1 MHPSVDCLLWYSSRD
16 VLHELPLHALRLT
29 PSGVRVAVKRK
40 ETPEQAAQRALRE
53 ERHRLREATFFAML
67 GVADL
72 PVPETEYRFWP
83 ERKFRFDYAWPEK
96 HLALEVE
103 GGIFMAGGGRHNRGA
118 GYTKDL
124 EKYSMAA
131 ALGWRILRVVPSKL
145 AKPETIALILKA
157 FWWTP

>member
-1 MHPSVDCLLWYSSRD
+1 MSK
-16 VLHELPLHALRLT
+16 
-29 PSGVRVAVKRK
+29 KRK

-53 ERHRLREATFFAML
+53 ERHRLREATFFALL
-67 GVADL
+67 GAVDL

-103 GGIFMAGGGRHNRGA
+103 GGVFTMGRHTRGA
-118 GYTKDL
+118 GYAKDL
-124 EKYSMAA
+124 LKYSEAA
-131 ALGWRILRVVPSKL
+131 ARGWRIMRVMPSQL
-145 AKPETIALILKA
+145 AKPETIDLIQRA